1 MGRKTCLWAGKK
13 KKGLQCKN
21 WQNVNKTIFPK
32 TGFRFNIVIFLN
44 VHVQTVSSA
53 CSVTK
58 KHTLYLYLNV
68 FDIS

>member
-1 MGRKTCLWAGKK
+1 MLKRKPVLGKIV
-13 KKGLQCKN
+13 LFTFCQFLH
-21 WQNVNKTIFPK
+21 WRPFFFFPAQ
-32 TGFRFNIVIFLN
+32 RHVFLPIDLLELLLT
-44 VHVQTVSSA
+44 QTVSSA

>member
-1 MGRKTCLWAGKK
+1 LHWRPFFF
-13 KKGLQCKN
+13 
-21 WQNVNKTIFPK
+21 FPAQ
-32 TGFRFNIVIFLN
+32 RHVFLPIDLLELLLT
-44 VHVQTVSSA
+44 QTVSSA